1 MLNGW
6 PGRRVD
12 PSVAPNSSRVARRRT
27 ARTAVARH
35 RRCRR
40 ALHDWP
46 GHMAVGEHRWRER
59 SRRRARV
66 RGYKEEGTTTTPFDM
81 TVLNDLDRYRLAMDV
96 LARVER
102 MRDDATAGRAVAHF
116 KAKRSEHREYVVQ
129 HGDDT
134 PEVRNWRWKPAP

>member
-1 MLNGW
+1 M
-6 PGRRVD
+6 
-12 PSVAPNSSRVARRRT
+12 
-27 ARTAVARH
+27 
-35 RRCRR
+35 
-40 ALHDWP
+40 
-46 GHMAVGEHRWRER
+46 
-59 SRRRARV
+59 

-102 MRDDATAGRAVAHF
+102 MRDDATAGRAVEHF

-129 HGDDT
+129 HGDDM